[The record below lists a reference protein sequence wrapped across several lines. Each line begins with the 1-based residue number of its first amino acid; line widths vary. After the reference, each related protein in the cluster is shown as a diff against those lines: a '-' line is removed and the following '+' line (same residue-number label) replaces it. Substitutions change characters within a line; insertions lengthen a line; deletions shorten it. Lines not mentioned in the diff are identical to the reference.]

1 MQKKNPENPARAM
14 AGEILGYLNFSAGAT
29 DPKFFKNLSAL
40 YGECQK
46 IPPSETPCWQR
57 LGTLLREELRH
68 VADSSEAFRSTEQ
81 AEAVLALVFGRV
93 LPGYRLHHRDLLFH
107 QTEEFLFQPFFI
119 GRTCEAVLRQGSPW
133 NEIDRIVPGVLQS
146 LNDYLGYRPIPVLRT
161 RQKIQPYDHERVR
174 PIPLYLRG
182 AGVAFGP
189 HQRLIETA
197 LGILERIDPQI
208 LFAAQFPLEQ
218 LDELAV
224 DPRAYD
230 FDHPVNKRPNYLFG
244 QWDLHCLDNAGR
256 ARRFVL
262 QQAALEAIGNR
273 LEDRG
278 DLSPEEAL
286 FEEAAVLAGT
296 MLMGAGTSGSRPDAH
311 DSTVTLPGLV
321 QKIAD
326 YRDAFYHQLLDCVPE
341 PHAARLRAEAETLKQ
356 PFGAARQHFNHF
368 LARRRAEQMQRANL
382 AKLFA
387 RMGYLEAAGRQTSA
401 LPVASVRMNTE
412 IQCRFSDAHREI
424 DRGRLE
430 PAVAALGD
438 IEDLL
443 HRAIACGAIVDPWYI
458 LGFGGQFSLFPAP
471 ENSIHDH
478 RVDELI
484 DLVVEIFNLY
494 IRLQK
499 EAAARGRNDLP
510 PVLGERLRRF
520 AAWWDRFASTE
531 VSEVE
536 GCSGQETCDSA
547 EKVVAAL
554 QAWHQAGAAAGDIAF
569 WRRHVEEF
577 RSAKAYS
584 LVVDTLLEH
593 RDPVAAMALLM
604 QWLSQAEEISLVE
617 DTYSFHELA
626 LTWMQD
632 LWEPQSG
639 DGNAADGDSSIVPAE
654 KPGQPPADASVDAPA
669 PLDRRQCWALGRKF
683 LDFLEA
689 NAGPYWRVPHL
700 ELGGDGSMPDGEEA
714 EEPLDGEEELYG
726 AAYEQMTYRD
736 STDDGID
743 SSLFETAADPAE
755 SELVF
760 EAERITD
767 HLSFLATVAHL
778 WKVLATVSKPDDAPP
793 QERDAVLDG
802 WRNQA
807 EENLKQLY
815 ALMAAVERH
824 SIPSPRGTHDS
835 MVEYDRRR
843 SVKEL
848 LLENIINTCVD
859 LEDAARMIRAAMEAP
874 PAPQGKNGWEAPAQD
889 LLRAVLRGDAA
900 STRKPFD
907 VLLRQL
913 RRQPMLY
920 KALARGGSP
929 QRIAAARSLHALLR
943 RLLAYLP
950 RLGLVIEAVRLLET
964 LQALEFEHPVGPG
977 AITEFDRAFAIGC
990 KAVVRCLVLSAEGW
1004 PSAGGTAARQLPEE
1018 ALIAL
1023 LEQTI
1028 EILLQCWLAHSRGV
1042 RLSVLETVAD
1052 DHSFRQ
1058 LRTFIERYGRDIF
1071 TQYFMNLGNLR
1082 AILLEG
1088 VDAWI
1093 DALQEL
1099 PDAEEHFQL
1108 LDALD
1113 REIDRPQ
1120 AVDWLGAVVEAVVE
1134 NYSEYID
1141 YNSITTQSDH
1151 GEMLYTF
1158 LDFLRLRAHYDRVAW
1173 NLRPVLLTHEV
1184 LVRCDRRQTAET
1196 WRKAVADR
1204 TRKTADDALRRLRNL
1219 SRKYGMKLPSI
1230 AERLEERFVK
1240 PLLVDRLRALVPD
1253 AMEEVRDDRSPD
1265 AFPQLEKLVD
1275 ELTRKVSGAG
1285 FELPEWLAA
1294 LQDEVQQ
1301 VISPIIEDD
1310 FPDPYLDLPQVRL
1323 SLDEIRRQLRRLGRT
1338 T

>member
-1 MQKKNPENPARAM
+1 MEKKNREQSVQAM

-29 DPKFFKNLSAL
+29 DPKFFKNMSDL
-40 YGECQK
+40 YGRCD
-46 IPPSETPCWQR
+46 PAPAGPVSRWQR
-57 LGTLLREELRH
+57 LGALLQEELRQR
-68 VADSSEAFRSTEQ
+68 AGTSEAFRSTEQ
-81 AEAVLALVFGRV
+81 AEAVLALVFEHA
-93 LPGYRLHHRDLLFH
+93 LPAYRRHHRDLLFH
-107 QTEEFLFQPFFI
+107 QTEEYLFQPFFI
-119 GRTCEAVLRQGSPW
+119 ARTCEAVLRQGGPW
-133 NEIDRIVPGVLQS
+133 NETDRIVAGTLQA
-146 LNDYLGYRPIPVLRT
+146 LNDYLGYRPLPVLRT

-174 PIPLYLRG
+174 PIPLYVRG
-182 AGVAFGP
+182 AGAACGP
-189 HQRLIETA
+189 YRSLIETA
-197 LGILERIDPQI
+197 LGILEQTDPEI
-208 LFAAQFPLEQ
+208 LFTAQFPLDQ

-230 FDHPVNKRPNYLFG
+230 FDHPVNRRPNYLFG

-262 QQAALEAIGNR
+262 QQAALAAIGSR
-273 LEDRG
+273 LEEPG
-278 DLSPEEAL
+278 GLTPEEAL

-296 MLMGAGTSGSRPDAH
+296 MLMGAGTSGCRPDAH

-321 QKIAD
+321 QKIAG
-326 YRDAFYHQLLDCVPE
+326 YRDAFYRRLLDSVPE
-341 PHAARLRAEAETLKQ
+341 PHAARLRGEAETLKQ
-356 PFGAARQHFNHF
+356 PLGAARQHFNHF
-368 LARRRAEQMQRANL
+368 LAGRRAEQLQRANL

-387 RMGYLEAAGRQTSA
+387 RMGYLEAAERQTAA
-401 LPVASVRMNTE
+401 LPVPSVRMNTE
-412 IQCRFSDAHREI
+412 IQCRFSAAHREI

-443 HRAIACGAIVDPWYI
+443 HRAIGCGAVVDPWNI
-458 LGFGGQFSLFPAP
+458 LGFGGQYSLFPAP
-471 ENSIHDH
+471 ENSVHDH

-494 IRLQK
+494 IRVQK
-499 EAAARGRNDLP
+499 EAAARGRDDLP

-520 AAWWDRFASTE
+520 AGWWDQFASTE

-554 QAWHQAGAAAGDIAF
+554 QAWHRAGAAAGDIAF
-569 WRRHVEEF
+569 WRSHVEEF

-584 LVVDTLLEH
+584 LVVDTLLDH

-632 LWEPQSG
+632 LWEPPSG
-639 DGNAADGDSSIVPAE
+639 NEDDGDIAKGDRPLVPAE
-654 KPGQPPADASVDAPA
+654 KSGQSPPAA
-669 PLDRRQCWALGRKF
+669 LDRRQCWALGRKF
-683 LDFLEA
+683 LDRLEA
-689 NAGPYWRVPHL
+689 NAGDYWQAPRL
-700 ELGGDGSMPDGEEA
+700 ELGDGGDSPSEGDEA
-714 EEPLDGEEELYG
+714 ETPPEEEEELYG

-743 SSLFETAADPAE
+743 GSLFETAADPAE
-755 SELVF
+755 SEMVF
-760 EAERITD
+760 EAERITE
-767 HLSFLATVAHL
+767 HLSFLATAAHL
-778 WKVLATVSKPDDAPP
+778 WKVLATVSKPGDAPP
-793 QERDAVLDG
+793 HERDAVLEG
-802 WRNQA
+802 WRRQA
-807 EENLKQLY
+807 EENLKRLY
-815 ALMAAVERH
+815 ALMTAVERH
-824 SIPSPRGTHDS
+824 PIPSPRGTHDS

-843 SVKEL
+843 GVKEL

-859 LEDAARMIRAAMEAP
+859 LEDAARMIRAAMESP
-874 PAPQGKNGWEAPAQD
+874 PAPPEKNAWEAPAQE
-889 LLRAVLRGDAA
+889 LLRAVLRSEAG

-907 VLLRQL
+907 ALLRQL

-920 KALARGGSP
+920 KALARGGNP
-929 QRIAAARSLHALLR
+929 QRIAATRSLQTLLR

-950 RLGLVIEAVRLLET
+950 RLGLIGETVRLLET
-964 LQALEFEHPVGPG
+964 LQVLEFEHPVGPG

-990 KAVVRCLVLSAEGW
+990 KAIVRCVVLSAENW
-1004 PSAGGTAARQLPEE
+1004 DSAGGKTARQFPEE
-1018 ALIAL
+1018 NLMAL

-1028 EILLQCWLAHSRGV
+1028 EILLRCWLAHSRGV

-1052 DHSFRQ
+1052 DRSFRQ
-1058 LRTFIERYGRDIF
+1058 LRTFVERYGGDIF

-1093 DALQEL
+1093 NAMAEL
-1099 PDAEEHFQL
+1099 PDAEEHFEL

-1113 REIDRPQ
+1113 REIDREE
-1120 AVDWLGAVVEAVVE
+1120 AVHWLATVIEAVVE

-1141 YNSITTQSDH
+1141 YNSITTQSDR
-1151 GEMLYTF
+1151 GEMLYTL
-1158 LDFLRLRAHYDRVAW
+1158 LDFLRLRADYDRIAW

-1184 LVRCDRRQTAET
+1184 LVRCGRGRTAEA
-1196 WRKAVADR
+1196 WRKDVADR
-1204 TRKTADDALRRLRNL
+1204 TRKTADDKLRRLRNL
-1219 SRKYGMKLPSI
+1219 TRKYGMKLPSI

-1240 PLLVDRLRALVPD
+1240 PLLVDCLRGLVPA
-1253 AMEEVRDDRSPD
+1253 AMDEIHDDRPLES
-1265 AFPQLEKLVD
+1265 FPQLEKLVD

-1294 LQDEVQQ
+1294 LQDEVSQ

-1323 SLDEIRRQLRRLGRT
+1323 SLDETRRQLRRLLKME
-1338 T
+1338 